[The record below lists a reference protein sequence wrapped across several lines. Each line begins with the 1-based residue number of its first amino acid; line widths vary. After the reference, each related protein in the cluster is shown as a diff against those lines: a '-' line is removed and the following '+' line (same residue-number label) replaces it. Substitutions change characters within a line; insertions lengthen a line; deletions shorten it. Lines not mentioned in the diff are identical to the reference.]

1 MDADQIAVFRR
12 DGSLLLRSYFTPS
25 EVADITRWIEELVE
39 GLEEVGRHWV
49 YREATAFYSTRK
61 SGSSS
66 ALRIFARSMTVLIG
80 WEGSPE
86 KT

>member
-49 YREATAFYSTRK
+49 YREASLLDPK
-61 SGSSS
+61 V
-66 ALRIFARSMTVLIG
+66 RIIQRIENFCPFHDGLDRLGGGIDGET
-80 WEGSPE
+80 
-86 KT
+86 